1 MAKRGFDFLLAW
13 LLILLLFPVLILT
26 TSLVFI
32 FLGRPIFFSQ
42 IRPGH
47 NSKLFRI
54 FKFRTMTNQL
64 DEHGELLPD
73 DIRLT
78 TVGKWIRKRSLDEL
92 PQLWNVIIGNM
103 SFVGPRPLLVEYLS
117 LYSERQS
124 KRHDV
129 KPGISGWAQVNGR
142 NCLEWEERLG
152 MDVWYVENQSF
163 CLDLKILWMSVLRVI
178 RKEGINQPG
187 QATAKKFQGEKR

>member
-1 MAKRGFDFLLAW
+1 MAKRSFDFLLAW

-54 FKFRTMTNQL
+54 FKFRTMTNHL
-64 DEHGELLPD
+64 DEHGKLLPD
-73 DIRLT
+73 DNRLT

-117 LYSERQS
+117 LYSARQS
-124 KRHDV
+124 KRHEV

-142 NCLEWEERLG
+142 NCLEWEERLE

-187 QATAKKFQGEKR
+187 QATVEKFQGEKR